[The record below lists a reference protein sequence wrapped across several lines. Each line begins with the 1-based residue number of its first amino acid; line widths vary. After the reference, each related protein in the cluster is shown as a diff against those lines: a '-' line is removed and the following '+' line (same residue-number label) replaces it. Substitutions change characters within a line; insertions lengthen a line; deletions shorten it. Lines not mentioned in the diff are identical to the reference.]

1 MTSAIVMHATGGPDV
16 LQWEPVEVAGMQ
28 AHEVLLRHTAV
39 GVNYH
44 DAYVRSGLYKTLA
57 LPGIPGIEAA
67 GVVEAVGKDVQDFKA
82 GDRVAYVTRQ
92 YGAYAERRVI
102 AADLLVPLP
111 DAVTDIAA
119 ASSLLK
125 ALTAQMLV
133 QRVYAVSEGDWV
145 LVHAAAGGVGT
156 LLCQWARHLGAKVIG
171 TVGSAEKV
179 PLAFAA
185 GCHSVVRYREED
197 FVARVREITGGEG
210 VQVAYDAVGKDTFF
224 GSMECLAP
232 FGHLAN
238 YGQASGAVPAFEV
251 SMLFPKSNSLSRPS
265 VFQHVR
271 TPQLLRDAAR
281 RYFAACQEG
290 ALDIPEGQSLALR
303 DAAKAHA
310 LLEDRSRL
318 RPLVL
323 RVDAS

>member
-1 MTSAIVMHATGGPDV
+1 M
-16 LQWEPVEVAGMQ
+16 
-28 AHEVLLRHTAV
+28 
-39 GVNYH
+39 
-44 DAYVRSGLYKTLA
+44 
-57 LPGIPGIEAA
+57 
-67 GVVEAVGKDVQDFKA
+67 
-82 GDRVAYVTRQ
+82 
-92 YGAYAERRVI
+92 
-102 AADLLVPLP
+102 
-111 DAVTDIAA
+111 
-119 ASSLLK
+119 
-125 ALTAQMLV
+125 
-133 QRVYAVSEGDWV
+133 
-145 LVHAAAGGVGT
+145 
-156 LLCQWARHLGAKVIG
+156 
-171 TVGSAEKV
+171 

-197 FVARVREITGGEG
+197 FVARVREITGGAG

-290 ALDIPEGQSLALR
+290 ALDIPEGQSLAR
-303 DAAKAHA
+303 CAMPAKAHA

-318 RPLVL
+318 RPWCCGSMRAERDRAGVRLAMSAGQRAITARIWCFAPSLHADQPIGKRAEGRAAGARGIADQGSPLLPPAVWG
-323 RVDAS
+323 RGWTSGPVAKSWVM